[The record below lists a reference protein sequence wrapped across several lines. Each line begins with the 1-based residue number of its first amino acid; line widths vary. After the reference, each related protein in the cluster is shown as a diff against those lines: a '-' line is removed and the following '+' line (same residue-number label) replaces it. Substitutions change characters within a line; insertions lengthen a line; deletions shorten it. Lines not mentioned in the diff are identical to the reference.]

1 MLLIEILFAVGV
13 GVWFYTKKKKAK
25 KLQEDM
31 NFLQAR
37 LDLQTATY
45 EDVKTL
51 IAKGREK
58 VDELIKEQDEL
69 SRDLLFESG
78 KLNAQKQQ
86 NEERL
91 IQLEKEQEQK
101 KKEMLDRMRAEY
113 ATDAG
118 KIVEELNQIK
128 RTLSEERAKIKAVN
142 TARKLSEK
150 EHADRD
156 FHRVCVPIANLNDI
170 EKLKNLALELKNP
183 DVLYKLIWKEY
194 YQALTGEMID
204 RVVGSDKVSGI
215 YKITYIP
222 DSRCYIGRSVDIAE
236 RFRQH
241 IRCGLKASK
250 GTAPFYDILFSLG
263 VENFT
268 FEILQK
274 AKSDELADL
283 EAYYIDFYDS
293 VASGFNTLSGSR

>member
-1 MLLIEILFAVGV
+1 MLLIEILFAIGV
-13 GVWFYTKKKKAK
+13 GVWFYKKKKKAK

-58 VDELIKEQDEL
+58 VDELIKKQDEL

-118 KIVEELNQIK
+118 KIVEELNQAK
-128 RTLSEERAKIKAVN
+128 RSLSEERAKVRAIN
-142 TARKLSEK
+142 SARKLAEK

-170 EKLKNLALELKNP
+170 EKLKSLALELKNP

-222 DSRCYIGRSVDIAE
+222 DGRCYIGRSVDIAE

-250 GTAPFYDILFSLG
+250 GTAPFYDILFSLS